1 MKKSLLLPL
10 ALPLVISFWLRSA
23 FAWVDTIFA
32 SLLHSDIDGAIG
44 DASIAAIG
52 LTLPLDFL
60 LTAFWVGTSNG
71 VTSRLAAAIGANRS
85 DEVEQIKKS
94 THKIILG
101 LCFFA
106 ILTAVAIWMS
116 AEHLGLD
123 ATVAKQFKIYATV
136 MMLGS
141 AFTSFWSILPD
152 SLVKAHHDTRSTM
165 WAGLWS
171 SLTNLTLNAL
181 FLFVFEWGIFGIAF
195 STVLGRIAG
204 FIYATTRARYH
215 EVKRQQAT
223 TIHVPGTSPNPV
235 RKILWLAIP
244 SSITFVLMGVET
256 FAINGILKDTAD
268 SVASLAAWSIFD
280 RTTRFLMMPIIA
292 ASVAMLPLI
301 ARLNAQGKSADI
313 RFELFAG
320 MRAAMI
326 YVIAFVT
333 PIVYFVGPKIA
344 SGLSDSAATQAA
356 TQDVIFLAPLAIL
369 CLAPFLLSRATFD
382 GLQRP
387 RPGLITAAIR
397 TFGCVIPLAIYG
409 AHNYAAYNLS
419 QIQAVSL
426 GYLAGL
432 MLSSLGFWVYTRQ
445 SLIRRQNR

>member
-1 MKKSLLLPL
+1 M
-10 ALPLVISFWLRSA
+10 
-23 FAWVDTIFA
+23 
-32 SLLHSDIDGAIG
+32 
-44 DASIAAIG
+44 
-52 LTLPLDFL
+52 
-60 LTAFWVGTSNG
+60 
-71 VTSRLAAAIGANRS
+71 GANRS

-101 LCFFA
+101 LGGFA
-106 ILTAVAIWMS
+106 ILTAFVVWTS

-123 ATVAKQFKIYATV
+123 PTVAKQFKIYATV

-171 SLTNLTLNAL
+171 SVTNLALNAL
-181 FLFVFEWGIFGIAF
+181 FLFVFNWGIFGIAF

-204 FIYATTRARYH
+204 FVYATTRARFH
-215 EVKRQQAT
+215 ERKRIENT
-223 TIHVPGTSPNPV
+223 KSHVPGTLDKPV
-235 RKILWLAIP
+235 RSILWIAIP

-268 SVASLAAWSIFD
+268 SVSSLAAWSIFD

-301 ARLNAQGKSADI
+301 ARLHGEGKNDVI

-320 MRAAMI
+320 MRASVL

-344 SGLSDSAATQAA
+344 SALSDSAATQNA
-356 TQDVIFLAPLAIL
+356 TQEVIYLAPIAIL
-369 CLAPFLLSRATFD
+369 FLAPFLLARATFD

-387 RPGLITAAIR
+387 RPGLFTATIR
-397 TFGCVIPLAIYG
+397 TFVCVIPLALYG

-419 QIQAVSL
+419 QIQAISL
-426 GYLAGL
+426 GYIAGL
-432 MLSSLGFWVYTRQ
+432 MLSSLGFYLYTRQ
-445 SLIRRQNR
+445 SLIRLQNR